1 MEIENAKI
9 SGSVNS
15 EIGLAIASDDK
26 DFRILKADFCKC
38 DTISENLDYVERSEV
53 EIAKESVVATLAN
66 IDHNFS
72 DNVGAISEP
81 LDCSTDKPTVK
92 VKISSIKYPEKIKK
106 IENKINSKGGL
117 PVSFETSFKHAYC
130 MECGEDMGANSS
142 YSKFYSHLGDKHP
155 DKKFGEV
162 GRKLKKL
169 TFQGVG
175 ILLNLDPGFPGVKAL
190 ALANKNLKERSVK
203 MAEENDKNKEH
214 DAVLAMAALKTEI
227 DGHVKR
233 ITELEKMLNGKDA
246 EIQDHIKKHDS
257 VKSEFEGYR
266 TAVELEKRVNSHF
279 ESATKQGLTFD
290 DEKKKDLEA
299 RFKRWSAEDSE
310 AYISDLAK
318 AQAER
323 QQAID
328 EAAKAKDTTNNDKD
342 KVATANPAQASKVPK
357 PYELDSDAKP
367 KDAYQVKGLDEKF
380 FIVPKIKH

>member
-1 MEIENAKI
+1 
-9 SGSVNS
+9 
-15 EIGLAIASDDK
+15 
-26 DFRILKADFCKC
+26 
-38 DTISENLDYVERSEV
+38 
-53 EIAKESVVATLAN
+53 
-66 IDHNFS
+66 
-72 DNVGAISEP
+72 
-81 LDCSTDKPTVK
+81 
-92 VKISSIKYPEKIKK
+92 
-106 IENKINSKGGL
+106 
-117 PVSFETSFKHAYC
+117 
-130 MECGEDMGANSS
+130 
-142 YSKFYSHLGDKHP
+142 
-155 DKKFGEV
+155 
-162 GRKLKKL
+162 
-169 TFQGVG
+169 
-175 ILLNLDPGFPGVKAL
+175 
-190 ALANKNLKERSVK
+190 
-203 MAEENDKNKEH
+203 
-214 DAVLAMAALKTEI
+214 MAALKTEI